1 VIVNDAHPIVGI
13 LDNLERLE
21 DLESLIGAN
30 LLLDGSQKTIFAYA
44 EISK

>member
-1 VIVNDAHPIVGI
+1 MIVNDAHPIVGI

-30 LLLDGSQKTIFAYA
+30 LLFDRGYKTILA
-44 EISK
+44 